1 MMAKRRHSRVDAAAL
16 PSPPPL
22 TDGVE
27 SAADAVQ
34 RPVDWLW
41 RGAIPAYC
49 YTLVQGRKGTGKS
62 TIAAAIAASMT
73 GGPVVPGWVGPRG
86 GGVIWYGEER
96 AWESVVVPR
105 LALAGA
111 ALPWVRRLN
120 ERQMNGVSG
129 RLTLPRDL
137 DTMREII
144 QATQTALLIVDPISS
159 LASPGID
166 LNNPQQ
172 ARLFC
177 QSLSDLC
184 WDTQCSC
191 VATQHIKKGNAGD
204 PVDAGYGS
212 AELANISRS
221 VLRAD
226 HHPHMEGQLV
236 LAHVA
241 GNAGSPMPTQSL
253 RLIPASED
261 LYRIEWLGVSDI
273 DADTIAEGRGSE
285 AERDEWHDAD
295 LLLAAVIGTAWV
307 RVGEVMHRAESAGI
321 TPRMLR
327 RAKARLRLPSRQRMS
342 GADHYWEWG
351 PPASGW
357 PSGMEYASEPA
368 TPAHTRGRVGSNGAT
383 DPAKKPTKKG
393 KRPTRPRVRTRPPSD
408 PPPTQAEEV
417 SNGTTTD

>member
-1 MMAKRRHSRVDAAAL
+1 MMTRRKRTEADTAAL
-16 PSPPPL
+16 PAPPPL
-22 TDGVE
+22 SEGVE

-49 YTLVQGRKGTGKS
+49 YTLIQGRKGTGKS
-62 TIAAAIAASMT
+62 TILAAVVASAT
-73 GGPVVPGWVGPRG
+73 GGPVVPDWVGPRDA
-86 GGVIWYGEER
+86 GVVWYGEER
-96 AWESVVVPR
+96 QWESVVVPR

-111 ALPWVRRLN
+111 ALPWVRRLA
-120 ERQMNGVSG
+120 EQRINGVAG

-137 DTMREII
+137 DTIREIF
-144 QATQTALLIVDPISS
+144 QATRTELLIVDPISS

-184 WDTQCSC
+184 WESKCSC

-212 AELANISRS
+212 AEIANISRS

-226 HHPHMEGQLV
+226 HHPHLEGQLV

-241 GNAGSPMPTQSL
+241 GNAGTPMPTQSL

-261 LYRIEWLGVSDI
+261 LYRIEWLGASDI
-273 DADTIAEGRGSE
+273 DADTIAEGRGNE

-295 LLLAAVIGTAWV
+295 ALLAAVIGSMWV
-307 RVGEVMHRAESAGI
+307 RVGEIMHRAESAGI

-342 GADHYWEWG
+342 GADHFWEWG
-351 PPASGW
+351 PPALGW
-357 PSGMEYASEPA
+357 PLGMEVAGGPE
-368 TPAHTRGRVGSNGAT
+368 THAHTRERLGVNGVS
-383 DPAKKPTKKG
+383 DPPKNPTKKG
-393 KRPTRPRVRTRPPSD
+393 TRPTRPRVRTRPPSD
-408 PPPTQAEEV
+408 PLPPQSEEV
-417 SNGTTTD
+417 SHEP